1 MSKQIL
7 EGDKAPEF
15 MTKVKFGKL
24 VDTAVLSL
32 NLTYMDAIIYVCE
45 ENKIELEDIKKY
57 VSPVLKAK
65 VEVEAMNLNFLEK
78 NAELPLE

>member
-1 MSKQIL
+1 MSDKA
-7 EGDKAPEF
+7 EKAPEF

-24 VDTAVLSL
+24 VDSAVLSL
-32 NLTYMDAIIYVCE
+32 NLTYMDAIIHVCE
-45 ENKIELEDIKKY
+45 QNTIELEDIKKY

-78 NAELPLE
+78 NNELPFD

>member
-32 NLTYMDAIIYVCE
+32 NLTYMDAIIHVCE